1 MVAFRDNGSASLAVL
16 PGCLRANRKRARQN
30 ARRDEYAGAFQG
42 SKEGNE
48 KTLRA
53 KVLGG
58 SQKIFLGNS
67 TAL

>member
-1 MVAFRDNGSASLAVL
+1 LG
-16 PGCLRANRKRARQN
+16 NR
-30 ARRDEYAGAFQG
+30 RRVQDG
-42 SKEGNE
+42 

-58 SQKIFLGNS
+58 SQKIFLRCS

>member
-1 MVAFRDNGSASLAVL
+1 MRGAMNTSGL
-16 PGCLRANRKRARQN
+16 LRA
-30 ARRDEYAGAFQG
+30 ARR
-42 SKEGNE
+42 GNE